1 MLHRRNL
8 TTLVL
13 TSAVAGW
20 LVPSEA
26 EAASG
31 RELFA
36 IARSKNANIVRYV
49 ARVNRQGTLD
59 VRRPIEAHWV
69 MRAEDGRREELSW
82 AERNLAYGFTAS
94 NVESDGCTLSLVAF
108 ESRQVRIERR
118 GAPLERYSRSGASA
132 RPSSAYSFKPP
143 RALCSPPYNTWISS
157 ASASTAGQSA
167 SGLTLADW
175 PAVAGNASGARPR
188 GPASFCG
195 L

>member
-8 TTLVL
+8 TALVL

-49 ARVNRQGTLD
+49 ARVNRRGTLD
-59 VRRPIEAHWV
+59 VQRPIEAHWV

-94 NVESDGCTLSLVAF
+94 SVESDGCTLSLVAF

-118 GAPLERYSRSGASA
+118 GG
-132 RPSSAYSFKPP
+132 SF
-143 RALCSPPYNTWISS
+143 RALLAIRGQRATLKRIFVQATEGALLPTVQYVDLFGVGLDGGPVSERVS
-157 ASASTAGQSA
+157 AG
-167 SGLTLADW
+167 
-175 PAVAGNASGARPR
+175 
-188 GPASFCG
+188 
-195 L
+195 